1 MKAKRG
7 IVKMR
12 NHERTS
18 GWMVMWLIIFAGVM
32 ACCIAILGVM
42 GDAYGQEWHEAN
54 QATVAWN
61 VTTMLADGSDVPADN
76 TVEYAVYLANA
87 ITDPGK
93 TSPALVQD
101 NIAGLSYTI
110 TLGSEGKYFV
120 GIQAIRKVADGTEVA
135 RSSIGWSDDSGTAT
149 VPFGLIRYV
158 PPQGVTGLSVQ

>member
-54 QATVAWN
+54 QATVA
-61 VTTMLADGSDVPADN
+61 
-76 TVEYAVYLANA
+76 
-87 ITDPGK
+87 
-93 TSPALVQD
+93 
-101 NIAGLSYTI
+101 
-110 TLGSEGKYFV
+110 
-120 GIQAIRKVADGTEVA
+120 
-135 RSSIGWSDDSGTAT
+135 
-149 VPFGLIRYV
+149 
-158 PPQGVTGLSVQ
+158 